1 MRLILVDDSAIVR
14 EGLTRVLTNAGHDVV
29 ESLGRPEL
37 VPAAVQAKVPDAVVL
52 DIRMPPTY
60 RDEGLCVATA
70 LRRSWPDL
78 GILVLSSCIV
88 ADYLQRLL
96 RGGEP
101 RTGYLLKD
109 RVLEPRL
116 LSGALE
122 KIVAGGT
129 VVDPELIARLAKKQ
143 RRGTPLSL
151 LTGREREVLH
161 LLAEGMSDRGIAD
174 RLVVSTNTVG
184 THIQH
189 VFRKLG
195 LPEGGADNRRVLA
208 VLKYISSTS

>member
-1 MRLILVDDSAIVR
+1 MRLVLIDDSAIVR
-14 EGLTRVLTNAGHDVV
+14 EGLTRVLTNAGHDIV
-29 ESLGRPEL
+29 ESLGRAEL
-37 VPAAVQAKVPDAVVL
+37 VPAAVRAQMPDAVVL

-78 GILVLSSCIV
+78 GILVLSSYVV

-96 RGGEP
+96 LGSEP
-101 RTGYLLKD
+101 CTGYLLKD
-109 RVLEPRL
+109 RVLEPFQI
-116 LSGALE
+116 SVALE
-122 KIVAGGT
+122 RIVAGGT

-161 LLAEGMSDRGIAD
+161 LLAAGMSDRGIAD

-184 THIQH
+184 THVQH

-195 LPEGGADNRRVLA
+195 LPEGSADNRRVLA
-208 VLKYISSTS
+208 VLTYLSSTS